1 MIILDAIDTTKDNKI
16 ELQELEKALDE

>member
-16 ELQELEKALDE
+16 ELSELEKALDE